1 MSIKYPNGTSESVK
15 SGKIT
20 IPNNTELE
28 FTVNV
33 PQSDPP
39 VICSIIK
46 DTDTVITANPTAV
59 EKSTCSAKITFTWK
73 NDGNSPCS
81 SEVRIVLSHVAM
93 TDSSHLFNIQMTTP
107 NRQSENTLSKN
118 KTTLANESFV

>member
-1 MSIKYPNGTSESVK
+1 M
-15 SGKIT
+15 IT
-20 IPNNTELE
+20 LHNNTELE

-46 DTDTVITANPTAV
+46 DTDTNPIAV

-73 NDGNSPCS
+73 NDGSTSYS
-81 SEVRIVLSHVAM
+81 SDVTIVLSHVAM
-93 TDSSHLFNIQMTTP
+93 TDSSHRFNIQMTAP
-107 NRQSENTLSKN
+107 HIQSEITLSKN
-118 KTTLANESFV
+118 HSTSETYEQRIALFLLLIF